1 MKNTNQSGF
10 SLIELLLCV
19 VIIGIIA
26 TISFPYLQKAKYASE
41 NGAMFA
47 TLRTMATSQIDFYS
61 RNSRYA
67 TLNELNSAQ
76 ANAFGTTIGG
86 NIRRGNFLIDM
97 GTTDPNDASL
107 RSNFT
112 ITATKTLDAN
122 DLPYIISV
130 SANGRIVQ
138 LENP

>member
-1 MKNTNQSGF
+1 MKKNNQNGF

-26 TISFPYLQKAKYASE
+26 TISFPFLQKAKYASE

-47 TLRTMATSQIDFYS
+47 TLRTMATTQIDFYS
-61 RNSRYA
+61 RNARYA
-67 TLNELNSAQ
+67 TLNELNTVQS
-76 ANAFGTTIGG
+76 NAFGTTTGDS
-86 NIRRGNFLIDM
+86 IRRGNFVIDM
-97 GTTDPNDASL
+97 GAVAPTDASL
-107 RSNFT
+107 RTNFT

-130 SANGRIVQ
+130 SANGQIVQ
-138 LENP
+138 ITP